1 MLGRYTSDA
10 MASIWSDSARYGRW
24 RDVELAVL
32 AAQVRQGRAPL
43 GALEAATA
51 VPEPSHTQV
60 EVFEARVRHDLVAFL
75 DAWTDQMDDST
86 ASYIHRDLTSSDIVD
101 TAQAKALAAASDLI
115 LAAGTRLVVALADR
129 ALEYQRT
136 LCVARTHGQPAAFDV
151 LGHRFAD
158 LAFAVDRALARLV
171 GTVPLVA
178 VANISG
184 PVGTGLAL
192 PPGLVADVASSLDL
206 GVPPTTT
213 QVLFRDSIAAW
224 VSDLALLG
232 AVCEA
237 VATDIR
243 IGQHDGIAELA
254 EPRKAG
260 QEGSSAMPHK
270 RNPIAVEN
278 ITGLARVLRG
288 YVGPSLEDVALW
300 GHRDISHSS
309 VERVLLPDAAAIC
322 EHVLAATARVVEG
335 VSVDMDAVR
344 HNIER
349 AGSVLAAS
357 RAQSRAQATGLR
369 RSEAAALVRDRI
381 QEGAVS
387 TGDLEE
393 AAAEVLQSETL
404 KATFERTAELRERY
418 LNQAHRR

>member
-32 AAQVRQGRAPL
+32 AAQVRHGGAPL
-43 GALEAATA
+43 SALEAATA
-51 VPEPSHTQV
+51 VPAPSNAQV
-60 EVFEARVRHDLVAFL
+60 EEVEARVRHDLVAFL
-75 DAWTDQMDDST
+75 DAWTDQMNDST
-86 ASYIHRDLTSSDIVD
+86 ASHIHRDLTSSDIVD
-101 TAQAKALAAASDLI
+101 TAQAKALAEASDLI
-115 LAAGTRLVVALADR
+115 LAAGTRLVVALTER
-129 ALEYQRT
+129 ALEQRTT

-158 LAFAVDRALARLV
+158 LAFAVDRALTRLV
-171 GTVPLVA
+171 ATVPLVA

-192 PPGLVADVASSLDL
+192 PPELVADVASSLGL
-206 GVPPTTT
+206 GVAPATT

-224 VSDLALLG
+224 VSDLTLLG

-243 IGQHDGIAELA
+243 IGQHDGITELA

-270 RNPIAVEN
+270 RNPIAAEN

-309 VERVLLPDAAAIC
+309 VERVVLPDAAAIC
-322 EHVLAATARVVEG
+322 EHVLTATARVVEG
-335 VSVDMDAVR
+335 VFVDIGAVR
-344 HNIER
+344 NNIER
-349 AGSVLAAS
+349 AGSVLAS
-357 RAQSRAQATGLR
+357 NRAQTKAQATGLR
-369 RSEAAALVRDRI
+369 RAEAAAVVRDRI
-381 QEGAVS
+381 RESDVS
-387 TGDLEE
+387 TSDLEE
-393 AAAEVLQSETL
+393 AAAEVLQSQAL
-404 KATFERTAELRERY
+404 AAVFERTAALRERY
-418 LNQAHRR
+418 LNEFK